1 MKLLLVRLLVV
12 LMAWTPYQMAQ
23 AGMIG
28 TDRAVVSTSSLDR
41 AALSSLVSRA
51 DVSSQLQSF
60 GIDQATA
67 QQRIAAMSDEEV
79 RSLQGKIEA
88 MPAGASSSGT
98 TLLVIIIIVALIWW
112 AMGKPGMK

>member
-1 MKLLLVRLLVV
+1 MKVLLVRLLVV
-12 LMAWTPYQMAQ
+12 LMAWAPYQIAQ

-60 GIDQATA
+60 GIDQASA
-67 QQRIAAMSDEEV
+67 QQRIAAMSDDEV
-79 RSLQGKIEA
+79 RSLQGKIDSV
-88 MPAGASSSGT
+88 PAGASSGG
-98 TLLVIIIIVALIWW
+98 TLLVIIIIVAVIWW

>member
-1 MKLLLVRLLVV
+1 MKKLLCRLLVV

-28 TDRAVVSTSSLDR
+28 TDQAVASSSSLDR
-41 AALSSLVSRA
+41 SALLNLVSRS
-51 DVSSQLQSF
+51 DVASQLQSF
-60 GIDQATA
+60 GVDQATA
-67 QQRIAAMSDEEV
+67 QQRIAAMSDDEV
-79 RSLQGKIEA
+79 RSLQGKIDSV
-88 MPAGASSSGT
+88 PAGASSGG